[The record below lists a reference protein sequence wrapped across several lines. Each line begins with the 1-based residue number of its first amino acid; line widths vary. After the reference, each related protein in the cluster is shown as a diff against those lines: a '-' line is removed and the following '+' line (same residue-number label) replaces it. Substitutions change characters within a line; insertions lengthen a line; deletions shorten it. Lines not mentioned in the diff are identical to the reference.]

1 MSVHV
6 TRLQAAAASTLH
18 NMALLFKNT
27 GRLQESAQASAT
39 PNSLPKPLIYFATKC
54 SVFDACVTRAADTAT
69 ASACDGCT
77 SAHAKLFRFAFYKM
91 FCLAFYGVA
100 GA

>member
-1 MSVHV
+1 
-6 TRLQAAAASTLH
+6 
-18 NMALLFKNT
+18 MALLFKNT